1 MERIAAFAKTLP
13 KAKVEK
19 AYPPAK
25 LGAPEPGVP
34 ANGSRFAGWRAGV
47 PANGSRF
54 AGWRAGVPA
63 NGSRFV
69 GWRACPER
77 SRRVSILRPGIA
89 RMPARQILDCAGD
102 ETSAYVVENLIIRAS
117 DTAHTFQTQKFIML
131 RYAARFNERLRSPL
145 TF

>member
-25 LGAPEPGVP
+25 LGAPEP
-34 ANGSRFAGWRAGV
+34 GV